1 MVEDAFGH
9 VSICNTVLSSS
20 VHLTG
25 KSSKGLGLQCPG
37 ANIAKHCQ
45 VLQSIAKHCKCRAQM
60 PWGKHCQVL
69 PSITKYCLALQE
81 ECRAQMPGGRHCQ
94 ADELSGDLGSAT
106 HEAPTLHIPSL
117 THHNHHHDH
126 DLNHHHSHHH
136 HHHCK
141 LSGNLGSATH
151 EALISASFT
160 HPFPTSKHHYHSNT
174 SLWIFSTTV

>member
-106 HEAPTLHIPSL
+106 HEA
-117 THHNHHHDH
+117 
-126 DLNHHHSHHH
+126 
-136 HHHCK
+136 
-141 LSGNLGSATH
+141 
-151 EALISASFT
+151 LISASFT

-174 SLWIFSTTV
+174 SLWIFSVGIPCDHLQHKKGDPVGRHAKEVIWCENLENCGGLL